1 MLCAALM
8 RRYTAA
14 PMPDF
19 APVMN
24 SLSHSFIASVRIINA
39 TLGRCL
45 SWLVAA
51 MALTVVSIVIARSA
65 FGAGS
70 VALQES
76 VMYMHGIAFMLC
88 LAYTGQAE
96 GHVRVDI
103 FYRGMSDEAK
113 AWVNACGAVLLLLPF
128 ALFLLVISWR
138 FVVHAWAVGE
148 GSNDPGGIPA
158 LYLLKT
164 LIPITGVL
172 LALRAASEA
181 LQQVLFLSHLKKSP

>member
-1 MLCAALM
+1 MDSPS
-8 RRYTAA
+8 R
-14 PMPDF
+14 
-19 APVMN
+19 
-24 SLSHSFIASVRIINA
+24 SLIACIRIFND

-45 SWLVAA
+45 CWLVAA
-51 MALTVVSIVIARSA
+51 MALTVVAIVIARSA
-65 FGAGS
+65 FGVGS

-76 VMYMHGIAFMLC
+76 VMYMHAIAFMLC
-88 LAYTGQAE
+88 LAYTAQAE

-128 ALFLLVISWR
+128 SLFLLAISWR
-138 FVVHAWAVGE
+138 FVGHAWEVGE

-172 LALRAASEA
+172 LALRACSEA
-181 LQQVLFLSHLKKSP
+181 LQQVVFLTHLKKSP